1 MGLFNANADPG
12 FGSGCSLLLR
22 HKSTH
27 GCLTELAE
35 VLQRGIRI
43 HPAAHR
49 HLNKTHQ
56 RKPVFPQFFP
66 YFCPPFYNPIIL
78 LCQLFRA
85 FVKSMQSGQ

>member
-1 MGLFNANADPG
+1 MGL
-12 FGSGCSLLLR
+12 
-22 HKSTH
+22 STRMQIWTSVPAATTPPQSSAH
-27 GCLTELAE
+27 R
-35 VLQRGIRI
+35 LQRGIRY

>member
-1 MGLFNANADPG
+1 MGLSTKVQTQASVPAVRCYSATN
-12 FGSGCSLLLR
+12 LR
-22 HKSTH
+22 TAVT
-27 GCLTELAE
+27 LELAE
-35 VLQRGIRI
+35 VLLRGIRY

-49 HLNKTHQ
+49 HLDKTHQ

-85 FVKSMQSGQ
+85 FVKDMQSGQ

>member
-1 MGLFNANADPG
+1 MGTQQNADPG
-12 FGSGCSLLLR
+12 
-22 HKSTH
+22 
-27 GCLTELAE
+27 
-35 VLQRGIRI
+35 GICRR
-43 HPAAHR
+43 PAAHLL
-49 HLNKTHQ
+49 LNKTRE